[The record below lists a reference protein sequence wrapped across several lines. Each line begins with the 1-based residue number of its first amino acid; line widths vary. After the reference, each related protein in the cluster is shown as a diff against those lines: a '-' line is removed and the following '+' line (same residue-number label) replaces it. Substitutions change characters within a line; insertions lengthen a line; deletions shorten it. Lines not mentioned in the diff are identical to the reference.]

1 MKYVRSALR
10 YAFFLAIFAIP
21 GCGRKANAQI
31 VGEPHVSQASPLP
44 SVSGV
49 VQQPSL
55 SPSPTPAAQTKPA
68 SSPAVDLSR
77 LETNVRPAVIWVT
90 FFDPSGKLL
99 RTQTGFFISSDGRF
113 VATAQVIE
121 GAVNGVAKTA
131 DGGIYNVNGALV
143 DATTLDLAVLQA
155 DVKHVPF
162 LALNKNA
169 HLSVGTHVGVVGSGL
184 AGAEGAP
191 RDVAIATHESYRVG
205 IAAVISPGSI
215 GSPIIDANGQVAG
228 VVISAGEKPNVRPAD
243 ALDLL
248 LSQIPPDAKPHWP
261 QAPEASATARPT
273 PKPHIVYAPA
283 PSFPSE
289 GRVRPGEPR
298 SGRFRLSFDTKG
310 KVRNIQIIHSTG
322 DALLDQAAISGLRQ
336 WKSTPGVEWSAAV
349 PVTFQTR

>member
-1 MKYVRSALR
+1 MKYVRSALG
-10 YAFFLAIFAIP
+10 YAFFLAIFAMP
-21 GCGRKANAQI
+21 GCGRKTNAQI
-31 VGEPHVSQASPLP
+31 VGEQLVSQASPSP
-44 SVSGV
+44 PVSGV
-49 VQQPSL
+49 VPQPSL
-55 SPSPTPAAQTKPA
+55 SPSPTPAAQTKAA
-68 SSPAVDLSR
+68 SSLAVDLSR

-90 FFDPSGKLL
+90 VFDPSGKFL

-113 VATAQVIE
+113 VSTAQAIE
-121 GAVNGVAKTA
+121 GAINGVAKTA
-131 DGGIYNVNGALV
+131 DGGIYNVSGALV
-143 DATTLDLAVLQA
+143 AATTLDLAVLQA

-191 RDVAIATHESYRVG
+191 RDVTIATQESYRVE
-205 IAAVISPGSI
+205 IAAAISPGSI

-228 VVISAGEKPNVRPAD
+228 VVISAGEKPDVRPAD

-248 LSQIPPDAKPHWP
+248 LSQTPPDAKPHWA
-261 QAPEASATARPT
+261 QASEASPTPRPT

-283 PSFPSE
+283 PPFPPE
-289 GRVRPGEPR
+289 GRVRPGAPR
-298 SGRFRLSFDTKG
+298 SGHFRLSFDTKG
-310 KVRNIQIIHSTG
+310 NVRNIQIIHSTG
-322 DALLDQAAISGLRQ
+322 DALLDQAAISGLLR